1 MKHYKN
7 TNITAIVSGLLVGAA
22 LAIIY
27 RYGQYTVESKPC
39 DSCAAEVNLITQQYY
54 SQLEALFNRID
65 S

>member
-7 TNITAIVSGLLVGAA
+7 TNITAIISGLLVGAV

-39 DSCAAEVNLITQQYY
+39 DSCATEINPIAQQ
-54 SQLEALFNRID
+54 
-65 S
+65 